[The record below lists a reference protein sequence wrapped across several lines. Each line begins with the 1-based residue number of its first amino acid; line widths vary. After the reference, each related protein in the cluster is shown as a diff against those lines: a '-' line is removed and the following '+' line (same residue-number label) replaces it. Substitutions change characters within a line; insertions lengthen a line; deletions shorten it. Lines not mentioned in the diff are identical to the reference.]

1 MADELETAQTELTAS
16 RKMMKGF
23 RLAQDNSNKMIAELK
38 MRNDMLKD
46 ELEDKAIAFDKRLNT
61 LIRDFVTV
69 YKKLGAEFTSYKAF
83 AEMEMDVLEAVGNVS
98 AQKID
103 DISTEVKEFKMAI

>member
-1 MADELETAQTELTAS
+1 
-16 RKMMKGF
+16 
-23 RLAQDNSNKMIAELK
+23 

-46 ELEDKAIAFDKRLNT
+46 ELQDKAIAFDKRLNT

-69 YKKLGAEFTSYKAF
+69 YKKLGAQFTSYKAF
-83 AEMEMDVLEAVGNVS
+83 AEMEMEVLEAVGNLS

-103 DISTEVKEFKMAI
+103 KINDEVKEFKMAI